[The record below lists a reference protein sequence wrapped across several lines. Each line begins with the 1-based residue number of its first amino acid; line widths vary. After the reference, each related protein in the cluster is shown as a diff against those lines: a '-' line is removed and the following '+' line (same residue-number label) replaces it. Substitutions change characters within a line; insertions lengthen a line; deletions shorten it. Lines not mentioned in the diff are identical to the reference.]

1 MSASGGNAFFQRKR
15 HPGFSSQPN
24 AQHSIDSGKSCSP
37 ILKSIKTRFLPAL
50 NPCACDCRRCS
61 SHCKGPN
68 PFFPDHAEYRK
79 CIGNRFY
86 FSKLDRADQDS
97 LLD

>member
-1 MSASGGNAFFQRKR
+1 MLSNLEKYQNAL
-15 HPGFSSQPN
+15 S
-24 AQHSIDSGKSCSP
+24 SCSEP
-37 ILKSIKTRFLPAL
+37 LIHTIKT
-50 NPCACDCRRCS
+50 ACDCRRCS

-86 FSKLDRADQDS
+86 YSKLDRADQDS